1 MEAAIIGQRSDW
13 DYLEK
18 QKKRDCST
26 RSCKPRNMAPRHPVT
41 GDHDLRGVND
51 VVESHRRGFIRR
63 LAQSQ
68 TSQNVTKAIE
78 AGFEVLDDLFGK
90 VVGLGQVVQI
100 R

>member
-1 MEAAIIGQRSDW
+1 MRNRRS
-13 DYLEK
+13 ETV
-18 QKKRDCST
+18 ST

-41 GDHDLRGVND
+41 GDRDLRGVND